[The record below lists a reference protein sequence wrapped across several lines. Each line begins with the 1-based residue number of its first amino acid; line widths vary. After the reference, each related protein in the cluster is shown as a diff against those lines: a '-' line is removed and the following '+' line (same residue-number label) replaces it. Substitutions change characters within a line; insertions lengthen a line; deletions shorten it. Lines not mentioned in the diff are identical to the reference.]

1 MCNVAKKKVWKKLE
15 SYSSWPIKTTQMR
28 PFLKSKQWE
37 LLTTI
42 WTPNGIPMPPWQ
54 AAPPQLCLHVSTVKV
69 SKTKKGDVIVCQ
81 TFSGEFPKK
90 YSGSWEGR
98 YISGT
103 YLDQWVK
110 PITLHIQAWKSTSTF
125 LSISLH
131 RCRFGAAV
139 ERRWFE
145 LHLVL
150 LQSRL

>member
-1 MCNVAKKKVWKKLE
+1 MCNVAKKKFERNWKVTQVGPSRPPKWGPSWNPSSE
-15 SYSSWPIKTTQMR
+15 SCWRQFGPLMVSQCRLGRQHHRNFVFM
-28 PFLKSKQWE
+28 FLQWKFQRQR
-37 LLTTI
+37 
-42 WTPNGIPMPPWQ
+42 N
-54 AAPPQLCLHVSTVKV
+54 
-69 SKTKKGDVIVCQ
+69 VIVCQ

-131 RCRFGAAV
+131 RCRFATAV